1 MGQKG
6 GYNDA
11 VGGVDMINET
21 ITSSGKNEFKDYTFS
36 SSEWSAPTMVSAEEI
51 KNRLNSFNLIGRRI
65 KDLRM
70 IGLSYFLTRNW
81 IEDAAYNALPD
92 EMPEEER
99 QLKSNYDNISSALK
113 FSRYS
118 QIDEPL
124 LVKFEDDDIFE
135 IDTPQEPEYRF
146 SMNCIPWFI
155 DAGTNAPNVEA
166 NVLFKP
172 CIGKK
177 IVEVAVDTYISNTDP
192 MFRCPFD
199 DVGTKREMVSRIVL
213 WLEGDIGLSISGWV
227 DYCKVACIDRN
238 NNTLPITFEELK
250 PALFNWEDL
259 HIDTVVGFEAES
271 GTLNFGKAGRQHTET
286 PYMTLVP
293 SAADTCLY
301 IAVDDFDLFD
311 WSMTHVLRERFDEYG
326 DYVLTRSQWGEV
338 VQEAK
343 KIVSFDNFDALFDY
357 MTETSRWGLIYMNY
371 HGAEFWKNI
380 RRYQTQQKDIDAWTR
395 MTMSDGD
402 TIRIYGF

>member
-1 MGQKG
+1 
-6 GYNDA
+6 
-11 VGGVDMINET
+11 MINET
-21 ITSSGKNEFKDYTFS
+21 IISSGKNEFKDYTFS

-65 KDLRM
+65 KDLRI

-113 FSRYS
+113 LSRYS

-135 IDTPQEPEYRF
+135 IDTPQQPEYRF

-155 DAGTNAPNVEA
+155 EAGTNVPNVEA
-166 NVLFKP
+166 NILLAP

-177 IVEVAVDTYISNTDP
+177 IVEVAVDTYISDTDP
-192 MFRCPFD
+192 MFHCPFD
-199 DVGTKREMVSRIVL
+199 DSGTKHELVSRIVL
-213 WLEGDIGLSISGWV
+213 WLEGDIGLSISGWI
-227 DYCKVACIDRN
+227 DYCEVACIDRN

-250 PALFNWEDL
+250 PALFNWEDI
-259 HIDTVVGFEAES
+259 HIDNVVGFEADS
-271 GTLNFGKAGRQHTET
+271 NSFHFGEIGAEHTET

-293 SAADTCLY
+293 DGTDTALH
-301 IAVDDFDLFD
+301 IAVDDFDLFA
-311 WSMTHVLRERFDEYG
+311 WSLTNVLGEQFDEY
-326 DYVLTRSQWGEV
+326 DNYELSYSQWSDILN
-338 VQEAK
+338 EAH
-343 KIVSFDNFDALFDY
+343 KIVTFNTFDELFDY
-357 MTETSRWGLIYMNY
+357 MIATSECGLRYMN
-371 HGAEFWKNI
+371 HAGTEFWK
-380 RRYQTQQKDIDAWTR
+380 QKDRYLSQYADMKKWSALT
-395 MTMSDGD
+395 MMSDSKMN
-402 TIRIYGF
+402 IYGF